1 MVVRVSGRESGRATF
16 VEMKPNFNIVNNQ
29 RGTVTM
35 HIALIGGVE
44 RNENA
49 LTKLARDRGHTLDF
63 HGGHTRGRGI
73 DELHRV
79 VERADLVLITT
90 DVNSHNAVQVARKL
104 ARKQGVECVMMRS
117 CNPTRFR
124 ELLEALPGALPRAA

>member
-1 MVVRVSGRESGRATF
+1 
-16 VEMKPNFNIVNNQ
+16 MKPIFTIVNNQ
-29 RGTVTM
+29 GEVVTM

-49 LTKLARDRGHTLDF
+49 LAKLARDRGHTLDF

-104 ARKQGVECVMMRS
+104 ARKQGIECVMMRS

-124 ELLEALPGALPRAA
+124 ELLETLPVALPRAA